1 MYPALAVALVSAVPN
16 WVDSYTAWQQGIN
29 LEQLPSAM
37 EQNTFWKA
45 NLECMTAP
53 FEWVAN
59 PSNVKVDGTIC
70 PSGDIM
76 IRISTPTGET
86 VFKGFLVEDILNENA
101 DAGMSIGSSAY
112 AGIPRPADLY
122 PAELWRQL
130 AIDDEN

>member
-1 MYPALAVALVSAVPN
+1 MAKAKTPTNRPSKSLITKWWQWIIMYPALAVALVSAVPN

-53 FEWVAN
+53 CEWVAK

-70 PSGDIM
+70 PSGNIM
-76 IRISTPTGET
+76 IRISTP
-86 VFKGFLVEDILNENA
+86 N
-101 DAGMSIGSSAY
+101 
-112 AGIPRPADLY
+112 
-122 PAELWRQL
+122 
-130 AIDDEN
+130 